1 MLAASVRPPQNL
13 RGCPTR
19 ADTIREDK
27 KVLLGEPV
35 KTSVPHHSL
44 VQKLGQ
50 HAKSHLGPAIGARL
64 QPKVQERFDRF
75 SKQNQLRTEYS
86 PSAASIG
93 AQSEVLCWYPLGIS
107 INQHNCGR
115 PVARAYCLYLF
126 TCGVA
131 SVNPTPHR
139 SCAESNLNPQRISI
153 HAWGE
158 FRVELFGTV
167 ISATR
172 ERFK

>member
-50 HAKSHLGPAIGARL
+50 HAKSHLGPAIGAGL

-107 INQHNCGR
+107 INQHIRRSPVVRAR
-115 PVARAYCLYLF
+115 PYL
-126 TCGVA
+126 TVGA
-131 SVNPTPHR
+131 AATTSLTLHR
-139 SCAESNLNPQRISI
+139 SCAESNLDPRQ
-153 HAWGE
+153 A
-158 FRVELFGTV
+158 
-167 ISATR
+167 SA
-172 ERFK
+172 